1 MSAPARDDDIKRLV
15 EEATR
20 AAKAAE
26 AAAQRIEREQ
36 PSRFA
41 QVVEAL
47 SKFLVTLADTLFGR
61 IRSEMENA
69 RRAGQ
74 ELVARVLHAL
84 RRTLANLLAAFAF
97 VFLAALFAVLGF
109 IVLMIGLVVLL
120 NDVLG
125 DPYGTL
131 VVAGVFLLVAAVF
144 AMMARGKVNAISR
157 EADAL
162 SPGWR

>member
-1 MSAPARDDDIKRLV
+1 MSAPARDDELKRLV
-15 EEATR
+15 EEAAR

-74 ELVARVLHAL
+74 ELVARVLHAVS
-84 RRTLANLLAAFAF
+84 RTLSHIMRAFAF
-97 VFLAALFAVLGF
+97 AFLAALFAVLGF
-109 IVLMIGLVVLL
+109 IVLMVGLIVLL

-131 VVAGVFLLVAAVF
+131 VVAAIFLLAGGVFAT
-144 AMMARGKVNAISR
+144 MARGKLRDVSR

-162 SPGWR
+162 APGFR